1 MQLEMRLEVIYI
13 LYRNIYVYYF
23 FNDLYILHFLNIID
37 RSSIIFYCI
46 TLLIIVIVIKYL
58 YWYIVWVF
66 GFFLFFTK
74 LYAPLVPDVI
84 ISVSLMLFFHL
95 GNRIIIIYIIEI

>member
-23 FNDLYILHFLNIID
+23 FNDLYILHFFNIID

-58 YWYIVWVF
+58 YWYIVW
-66 GFFLFFTK
+66 LLPSFTK

-84 ISVSLMLFFHL
+84 ISVSLMLLFHL